1 WVPQSKRYTLEN
13 LGHIQTGHT
22 LGLIQLS
29 LEKAKTV
36 KTWTPHLPQSSQSF
50 NAGSVT
56 VPRLKTLI
64 LRPPSVPG
72 HFNRYV
78 LRHQLGCSQ
87 SGRVYSSAAVNGA
100 ISDLVEP
107 VSHSSLLLVGLSSQ
121 L

>member
-1 WVPQSKRYTLEN
+1 MGSTEQKIYPRKSRAYSNRSYFRSNPV
-13 LGHIQTGHT
+13 
-22 LGLIQLS
+22 S

-64 LRPPSVPG
+64 LRPPSVSV

-78 LRHQLGCSQ
+78 LRHQLGCSH
-87 SGRVYSSAAVNGA
+87 SGRVYSSAAVNDA

>member
-36 KTWTPHLPQSSQSF
+36 KTWTPQSSQSF
-50 NAGSVT
+50 NADSVT

-64 LRPPSVPG
+64 LRPPSVSV

-78 LRHQLGCSQ
+78 LRHQLGCSH

-107 VSHSSLLLVGLSSQ
+107 VNHSSLLLVGLSSQ